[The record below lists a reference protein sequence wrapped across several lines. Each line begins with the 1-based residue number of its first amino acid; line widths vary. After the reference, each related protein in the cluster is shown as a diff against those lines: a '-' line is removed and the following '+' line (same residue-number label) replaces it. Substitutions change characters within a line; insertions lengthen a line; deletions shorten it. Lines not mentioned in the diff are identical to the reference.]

1 MMICLCRKIG
11 CCLVVLRL
19 AVGLVSAEAVQW
31 AWRVSCGRLSDK
43 LVLLR
48 LAWKADD
55 GGVVRV
61 DPALVSG
68 VTGLSVARVEA
79 CLSSLE
85 RAGLIEARR
94 WSDSGCWSA
103 RLLLG
108 GAL

>member
-1 MMICLCRKIG
+1 M
-11 CCLVVLRL
+11 
-19 AVGLVSAEAVQW
+19 SAEAVQW
-31 AWRVSCGRLSDK
+31 AWRVECRRLSDK

-48 LAWKADD
+48 LAWKADSK
-55 GGVVRV
+55 GAVRV

-79 CLSSLE
+79 SISSLE
-85 RAGLIEARR
+85 RAGLIEAHR

>member
-1 MMICLCRKIG
+1 MTTAF
-11 CCLVVLRL
+11 CLVVT
-19 AVGLVSAEAVQW
+19 LVSAEAVQW
-31 AWRVSCGRLSDK
+31 AWRVECRRLSDK

-48 LAWKADD
+48 LAWKADSE
-55 GGVVRV
+55 GAVRV

-68 VTGLSVARVEA
+68 VTGLSLSRVEA
-79 CLSSLE
+79 SISSLE